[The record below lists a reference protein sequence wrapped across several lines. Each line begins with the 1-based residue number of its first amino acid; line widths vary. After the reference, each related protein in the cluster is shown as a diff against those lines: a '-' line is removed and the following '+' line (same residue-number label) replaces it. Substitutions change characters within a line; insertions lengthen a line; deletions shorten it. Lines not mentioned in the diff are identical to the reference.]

1 MKPSAIFS
9 LLFEKSQPFKV
20 QTMVV
25 VLCFPYFAD
34 ISLCKKKPGEKQIA
48 YKSPVVGSL
57 VKYEKSPIVKGQKAA
72 QNVGVKLTKLLP
84 IG

>member
-1 MKPSAIFS
+1 
-9 LLFEKSQPFKV
+9 V
-20 QTMVV
+20 QEE
-25 VLCFPYFAD
+25 A
-34 ISLCKKKPGEKQIA
+34 KPGEKQLA
-48 YKSPVVGSL
+48 YKSPVVRSL